1 MTQRTDDEC
10 TCFAEYTAD
19 SSTLPVCICEKR
31 KPSPTTSGDEELV
44 DRWYE
49 EFNSLKDSLGEV
61 PENTCPNIDKALN
74 ELGRLEKDFSY
85 MQRNVSHY
93 EDVEAFAK
101 DLPDVGWLDT
111 PEILEELRADNE
123 QLREL
128 GRRWYQFSK
137 ELLAAFEVQNQQ
149 IAAAKAEEREN
160 FKNLLEAHLDRDNWT
175 GTQVVKCLLMDIED
189 GYDEEIIKE
198 HKDTLTN
205 Q

>member
-1 MTQRTDDEC
+1 MTQRTD
-10 TCFAEYTAD
+10 A
-19 SSTLPVCICEKR
+19 
-31 KPSPTTSGDEELV
+31 PTTSGDEEMV

-128 GRRWYQFSK
+128 GRQWYQFSK
-137 ELLAAFEVQNQQ
+137 ELLAAFEVQNLNRNG
-149 IAAAKAEEREN
+149 IGIELDETYYNIAKARIN
-160 FKNLLEAHLDRDNWT
+160 NL
-175 GTQVVKCLLMDIED
+175 
-189 GYDEEIIKE
+189 
-198 HKDTLTN
+198 
-205 Q
+205 